1 MRLTDRDVRLLR
13 DLVLSHA
20 MCRDQVIELGYFG
33 SVARTNTRLREL
45 RGCGLAKAIETP
57 FLGQAVYAAGP
68 KSPEVVGER
77 LAGLAASRNGTPRF
91 LRHAISVTNVRI
103 AMMAKGAKAWRFEQQ
118 ARAQFRHGG
127 RDWEVRPDG
136 IAVRSGGAV
145 AVEVD
150 LGHVDPAK
158 FRDKLLS
165 YDAFAAS
172 GGCPQHWGSETFSLV
187 VVTTGPLRAARLARQ
202 LPDNCGFAFA
212 CKPADQIGVRF
223 PGAWS

>member
-1 MRLTDRDVRLLR
+1 MRLTDRDIRLVR

-33 SVARTNTRLREL
+33 SVTRANTRLREL
-45 RGCGLAKAIETP
+45 RESGLAKAIDTP
-57 FLGQAVYAAGP
+57 FLGQAVYTAGP
-68 KSPEVVGER
+68 KSQKVVGER
-77 LAGLAASRNGTPRF
+77 LAGLAASRSGTPRF

-103 AMMAKGAKAWRFEQQ
+103 AMLAKGSVAWRFEQQ
-118 ARAQFRHGG
+118 ARAKFLHGG

-136 IAVRSGGAV
+136 IAVRRDGIV

-158 FRDKLLS
+158 FREKLLS

-172 GGCPQHWGSETFSLV
+172 GGCRNHWGSETFSLV

-212 CKPADQIGVRF
+212 CKPADQIGVRI